1 MTDKLRCEVYHACDA
16 VPCCS
21 AEDECLVV
29 AARRRYRLQNTDDL
43 AVYNAIIQRGALM
56 VILCCSVALA
66 AFLALLPVEANQAR
80 LAKTYQERIVR

>member
-1 MTDKLRCEVYHACDA
+1 MCDKIRCEVYHALDD

-21 AEDECLVV
+21 AEQSCLVA
-29 AARRRYRLQNTDDL
+29 AARRRYRLETTDDL

-66 AFLALLPVEANQAR
+66 AFLAVLPTEMNHAR
-80 LAKTYQERIVR
+80 VAKTYQERVVR